1 MKKFE
6 AGGGGGEISI
16 EFEKFV
22 FCRPVSNFQSSIC
35 GTPIGTLTK
44 STMTLPIDPDSD
56 FGFGIF
62 CFGFLCSI
70 TVEFKL
76 NSYYK
81 GS

>member
-22 FCRPVSNFQSSIC
+22 FCRPFRIVNPTC
-35 GTPIGTLTK
+35 GTPIGTLTT